1 MSKNHKKDEV
11 FDLNSYRSSNVSGKK
26 KKRKVKK
33 STKVRVLRSILAF
46 FLVCVM
52 LFCIGVGGFLI
63 YVFNFI
69 DDDFVV
75 DLDELKL
82 NCTTTIYV
90 QEGEEWVE
98 FQRLH
103 GSENRIWVSYE
114 EIPQDM
120 KDAFVAVEDKRFF
133 KHGGVDWK
141 RTISAF
147 ANYFL
152 HFYSSNQGGSTI
164 TQQLVKNLSGD
175 KAQTPERKIR
185 EIMRSRKLETQ
196 YSKET
201 ILECYMNVVSMANN
215 ISGVEVAANFY
226 FNKPVSK
233 LTLSECAALAGI
245 TKNPE
250 KYRPD
255 IYPENTI
262 ERRDTV
268 LALML
273 EQGYITQYEH
283 DNAVAEKLNV
293 VADASNIKQ
302 VEINNYF
309 VDALIDDV
317 IGDLQTLYNCSEE
330 DASVMFYNNGYQI
343 YSTVD
348 MDIQN
353 RCDEV
358 FSNVKTYGLK
368 SHGETLQ
375 GAITVMDYEGH
386 ILGIAGGIGEKTTN
400 RGFNRATMAV
410 RQPGSTMKPIAA
422 YSQAIEKDLIT
433 YSSAVNDNRRKFGS
447 WAPNNWYGGNL
458 GYITAHFALEYSVN
472 TIPTYL
478 VNDIKP
484 KVSYDFLKN
493 TLGCNSLTS
502 EDANLAPLGMGGT
515 NGGLTTTQS
524 AAAYA
529 IFGNLG
535 VYHEPT
541 TYHHVTDMHGNIV
554 LDYDETGV
562 QAIGEDTATVMNH
575 MLQNVVYGG
584 SGTGRGAG
592 SYVSNMRIFAKTG
605 TSNNTRDL
613 WFVGGTPYYVASCW
627 TGYDNNYTIN
637 SSSIAQRMWGA
648 VMKDI
653 HKGLKAKKFE
663 TSKYVSKRYY
673 CAETG
678 LLATENCTTTKI
690 GYYKNSYLPTC
701 SHHGGTLLSPIS
713 GGSKTASGKS
723 GVVKGKVTGMLNV
736 KPEEEEGNESSS
748 GESSSGSSEGGI
760 IPPNTSTT
768 TSTTNSST
776 R

>member
-1 MSKNHKKDEV
+1 MKKKDEV
-11 FDLNSYRSSNVSGKK
+11 FDLNSYRNNNKK
-26 KKRKVKK
+26 KKKKVKK
-33 STKVRVLRSILAF
+33 SLKVKILRAVLAV

-52 LFCIGVGGFLI
+52 VGCIAVGGLLI
-63 YVFNFI
+63 YVTNFV
-69 DDDFVV
+69 DDDFAV

-82 NCTTTIYV
+82 NCTTTIFV
-90 QEGEEWVE
+90 KEGENWVE

-103 GSENRIWVSYE
+103 GSENRIWVSYS

-164 TQQLVKNLSGD
+164 TQQLIKNLSGD
-175 KAQTPERKIR
+175 NAQTPDRKIR
-185 EIMRSRKLETQ
+185 EIMRARKLETE

-215 ISGVEVAANFY
+215 ISGVEVAANYY
-226 FNKPVSK
+226 FNKPVK
-233 LTLSECAALAGI
+233 DLTLSECAALAGI

-273 EQGYITQYEH
+273 EQGYITQEEH
-283 DNAVAEKLNV
+283 DKAAKEKLNV
-293 VADASNIKQ
+293 VADPENIKQ
-302 VEINNYF
+302 VSMNSYF
-309 VDALIDDV
+309 VDALIDEV
-317 IGDLQTLYNCSEE
+317 IGDLQKLNNCSEE
-330 DASVMFYNNGYQI
+330 DASLMFYNNGYQI

-348 MDIQN
+348 MDIQE
-353 RCDEV
+353 RCEEV
-358 FSNVKTYGLK
+358 FTNTKSYGLK

-386 ILGIAGGIGEKTTN
+386 IVGIAGGIGEKTTN

-422 YSQAIEKDLIT
+422 YAQAIEKNLIT
-433 YSSAVNDNRRKFGS
+433 YSSVVNDNRRTFNG
-447 WAPNNWYGGNL
+447 WAPNNWYGGNK

-478 VNDIKP
+478 VNDLKP
-484 KVSYDFLKN
+484 RTSYDFLKN
-493 TLGCNSLTS
+493 KLGCASLT
-502 EDANLAPLGMGGT
+502 EADANLAPLGMGGT

-529 IFGNLG
+529 IFGNKG

-541 TYHHVTDMHGNIV
+541 TYYYVTDMRGNVI
-554 LDYDETGV
+554 LDYDETGEQV
-562 QAIGEDTATVMNH
+562 IGEDTATVMNH
-575 MLQNVVYGG
+575 MLQTVVYGG

-592 SYVSNMRIFAKTG
+592 GYIKNMRIYAKTG

-613 WFVGGTPYYVASCW
+613 WFVGGSPYYVASCW

-648 VMKDI
+648 VMSDV
-653 HKGLKAKKFE
+653 HKNLKAKKFP
-663 TSKYVSKRYY
+663 TSKYVSQRYY

-678 LLATENCTTTKI
+678 LLATSECPVATGK
-690 GYYKNSYLPTC
+690 GWYKNSYLPTC
-701 SHHGGTLLSPIS
+701 SHHGGTLLAPIS
-713 GGSKTASGKS
+713 GNSDTFSGKS
-723 GVVKGKVTGMLNV
+723 GIVKGKVTGLI
-736 KPEEEEGNESSS
+736 KIEPEEGNESTESGIGGGGSDTSSEDSS
-748 GESSSGSSEGGI
+748 GNTSGNASSS
-760 IPPNTSTT
+760 TS
-768 TSTTNSST
+768 

>member
-1 MSKNHKKDEV
+1 MSNNRKKNQE
-11 FDLNSYRSSNVSGKK
+11 FDLNSYRTNSGKG

-33 STKVRVLRSILAF
+33 STKVRVLRGLLAF

-52 LFCIGVGGFLI
+52 VVSIVAGGFLI
-63 YVFNFI
+63 YIFNFV
-69 DDDFVV
+69 DDDFAV

-103 GSENRIWVSYE
+103 GNENRIWVSFN

-120 KDAFVAVEDKRFF
+120 KDAFVAVEDKRFY

-175 KAQTPERKIR
+175 KAQTPDRKIR
-185 EIMRSRKLETQ
+185 EIMRARRLETQ
-196 YSKET
+196 YSKDT

-215 ISGVEVAANFY
+215 ISGIEVAANFY
-226 FNKPVSK
+226 FNKQVSE
-233 LTLSECAALAGI
+233 LTLSECASLAGI

-255 IYPENTI
+255 IYLENNI

-273 EQGYITQYEH
+273 EQGYITQEEH
-283 DNAVAEKLNV
+283 DKAVAEKLNV
-293 VADASNIKQ
+293 VADPSNIKQ
-302 VEINNYF
+302 VEINSYF

-317 IGDLQTLYNCSEE
+317 IGDLQKLYNCSEE
-330 DASVMFYNNGYQI
+330 DASLMFYNNGYQI

-348 MDIQN
+348 LDIQK
-353 RCDEV
+353 RCETV
-358 FSNVKTYGLK
+358 FANKDKYGLK
-368 SHGETLQ
+368 SNGQTLQ
-375 GAITVMDYEGH
+375 GAITVMDYNGH
-386 ILGIAGGIGEKTTN
+386 IVGIAGGIGEKTTN

-422 YSQAIEKDLIT
+422 YAQAMEKNIIT
-433 YSSAVNDNRRKFGS
+433 YSSVVNDVRKKFGG
-447 WAPNNWYGGNL
+447 WAPNNWYGGNK

-478 VNDIKP
+478 VNEIKP
-484 KVSYDFLKN
+484 QVSYDFLKN
-493 TLGCNSLTS
+493 TLGCTSLTKA
-502 EDANLAPLGMGGT
+502 DANLSPLGMGGT

-541 TYHHVTDMHGNIV
+541 TYHYVTDMRGQKILEYN
-554 LDYDETGV
+554 TKGV

-575 MLQNVVYGG
+575 MLQTVVYGP

-592 SYVSNMRIFAKTG
+592 GYVSGMRIYAKTG

-613 WFVGGTPYYVASCW
+613 WFVGGSPYYVASCR
-627 TGYDNNYTIN
+627 TGYDDNYTIK

-648 VMKDI
+648 VMSDI
-653 HKGLKAKKFE
+653 HKGLKAKKFPS
-663 TSKYVSKRYY
+663 SKYVSKRYY

-678 LLATENCTTTKI
+678 LLATANCEVKEI

-701 SHHGGTLLSPIS
+701 SHHGGTLLAPLS
-713 GGSKTASGKS
+713 GDSKTMSGKS
-723 GVVKGKVTGMLNV
+723 GIVKGKVTGLI
-736 KPEEEEGNESSS
+736 KLEDEEGTESGDNSSNESGVLPGVDPDSS
-748 GESSSGSSEGGI
+748 NNSS
-760 IPPNTSTT
+760 N
-768 TSTTNSST
+768 NSST
-776 R
+776 TQ

>member
-1 MSKNHKKDEV
+1 MANNRKKDEV
-11 FDLNSYRSSNVSGKK
+11 FDLNSYRSSSGFKN

-33 STKVRVLRSILAF
+33 STKVRILRGLLAF

-69 DDDFVV
+69 DDEFAV
-75 DLDELKL
+75 DLEELKL

-90 QEGEEWVE
+90 QEGENWVE

-103 GSENRIWVSYE
+103 GNENRIWVSYKD
-114 EIPQDM
+114 IPQDM

-164 TQQLVKNLSGD
+164 TQQLVKNLTGD
-175 KAQTPERKIR
+175 NAQTPDRKIR
-185 EIMRSRKLETQ
+185 EIMRARNLETQ

-215 ISGVEVAANFY
+215 ISGVQVAANYY
-226 FNKPVSK
+226 FNKPVEE

-255 IYPENTI
+255 LYVENTI

-273 EQGYITQYEH
+273 EQGYISQQEH
-283 DNAVAEKLNV
+283 DSAVAEKLNV
-293 VADASNIKQ
+293 VADPANIKR

-309 VDALIDDV
+309 VDALIDEV
-317 IGDLQTLYNCSEE
+317 IDDLKTLYKCSDE
-330 DASVMFYNNGYQI
+330 DASLMFYNNGYQI

-348 MDIQN
+348 MKIQN
-353 RCDEV
+353 RCETV
-358 FSNVKTYGLK
+358 FENVKTYGLK
-368 SHGETLQ
+368 SHGETMQ

-386 ILGIAGGIGEKTTN
+386 ILGMVGGIGEKTTN

-422 YSQAIEKDLIT
+422 YAQAVEKNLIT
-433 YSSAVNDNRRKFGS
+433 YSTAVNDNRRYFGK
-447 WAPNNWYGGNL
+447 WAPNNWYGGNK

-484 KVSYDFLKN
+484 SVSYDFLTK
-493 TLGCNSLTS
+493 TLGCNNLTKQ
-502 EDANLAPLGMGGT
+502 DANLAPLGMGGT
-515 NGGLTTTQS
+515 NGGLTTTDS

-529 IFGNLG
+529 IFGNKG

-541 TYHHVTDMHGNIV
+541 TYYYITDMKGNVI
-554 LDYDETGV
+554 LDYDESGV
-562 QAIGEDTATVMNH
+562 QAIGEDTAVVMNY

-592 SYVSNMRIFAKTG
+592 SYVSNMKIFAKTG

-653 HKGLKAKKFE
+653 HKGLEAKKFP

-673 CAETG
+673 CADTG
-678 LLATENCTTTKI
+678 LLATTECVNKHT

-701 SHHGGTLLSPIS
+701 SHHGGTILAPIS
-713 GGSKTASGKS
+713 GSNATFSGKS
-723 GVVKGKVTGMLNV
+723 GIVKGKVTGMLV
-736 KPEEEEGNESSS
+736 KEEEPDESSS
-748 GESSSGSSEGGI
+748 SDSGDSSSNSS
-760 IPPNTSTT
+760 NSSSNSTS
-768 TSTTNSST
+768 STNSSNPLFPFY
-776 R
+776 

>member
-1 MSKNHKKDEV
+1 MANNRKKDEI
-11 FDLNSYRSSNVSGKK
+11 FDLNSYRSGSASKK

-33 STKVRVLRSILAF
+33 STKVRVLRGFLAF

-69 DDDFVV
+69 DDEFAV
-75 DLDELKL
+75 DLEELKL

-90 QEGEEWVE
+90 KEGENWVE

-103 GSENRIWVSYE
+103 GNENRIWVSYKD
-114 EIPQDM
+114 IPQDM

-164 TQQLVKNLSGD
+164 TQQLVKNLTGD
-175 KAQTPERKIR
+175 KAQTPDRKIR
-185 EIMRSRKLETQ
+185 EIMRARNLETQ

-215 ISGVEVAANFY
+215 ISGVQVAANYY
-226 FNKPVSK
+226 FNKPVEE

-255 IYPENTI
+255 IYLDNTI

-268 LALML
+268 LMLML
-273 EQGYITQYEH
+273 DQGYITQEEH
-283 DNAVAEKLNV
+283 DRAVAEKLNI
-293 VADASNIKQ
+293 VADAANIKR

-309 VDALIDDV
+309 VDALIDEV
-317 IGDLQTLYNCSEE
+317 IEDLKQLYNCSDE
-330 DASVMFYNNGYQI
+330 DASLMFYNNGYQI

-348 MDIQN
+348 MKIQN
-353 RCDEV
+353 RCDAV
-358 FSNVKTYGLK
+358 FGNIGTYGLK
-368 SHGETLQ
+368 SHGETMQ

-386 ILGIAGGIGEKTTN
+386 ILGMAGGIGKKSTN
-400 RGFNRATMAV
+400 RGFNRATMAI

-422 YSQAIEKDLIT
+422 YAQAIEKNIIT
-433 YSSAVNDNRRKFGS
+433 YSSAVNDNRRYFGK
-447 WAPNNWYGGNL
+447 WAPNNWYGGNK

-478 VNDIKP
+478 VNEIKP
-484 KVSYDFLKN
+484 RTSYDFLTK
-493 TLGCNSLTS
+493 TLGCNNLTN

-515 NGGLTTTQS
+515 NGGLTTTDS

-529 IFGNLG
+529 IFGNKG

-541 TYHHVTDMHGNIV
+541 TYYYITDMKGNVI

-562 QAIGEDTATVMNH
+562 QAIGEDTAVVMNH

-592 SYVSNMRIFAKTG
+592 GYVSNMRIYAKTG

-653 HKGLKAKKFE
+653 HKGLEAKKFA

-673 CAETG
+673 CADTG
-678 LLATENCTTTKI
+678 LLATINCPNKLT

-701 SHHGGTLLSPIS
+701 SHHGGTILGPIS
-713 GGSKTASGKS
+713 GSNATFSGKS
-723 GVVKGKVTGMLNV
+723 GVVKGKVTGMLV
-736 KPEEEEGNESSS
+736 KEKEEESSSEGSSS
-748 GESSSGSSEGGI
+748 GESSSEGSSSG
-760 IPPNTSTT
+760 
-768 TSTTNSST
+768 NSSSNT
-776 R
+776 NPIF

>member
-1 MSKNHKKDEV
+1 MSNKRKKDKI
-11 FDLNSYRSSNVSGKK
+11 FDLNSYRNNNRKGN
-26 KKRKVKK
+26 KRKVKK
-33 STKVRVLRSILAF
+33 SAKVKILRSLLAF

-52 LFCIGVGGFLI
+52 VFCLGVGGFLI
-63 YVFNFI
+63 YVFNFV

-82 NCTTTIYV
+82 NCTTTIFV

-98 FQRLH
+98 YQRLH

-133 KHGGVDWK
+133 KHGGVDWR

-164 TQQLVKNLSGD
+164 TQQLVKNLTGD
-175 KAQTPERKIR
+175 DAQTPDRKIR
-185 EIMRSRKLETQ
+185 EIMRARRLETQ

-215 ISGVEVAANFY
+215 ISGVEVAANYY
-226 FNKPVSK
+226 FNKPVSE

-255 IYPENTI
+255 RFPDNTI

-273 EQGYITQYEH
+273 EQGYITEEEH
-283 DNAVAEKLNV
+283 DSAVAEKLNV
-293 VADASNIKQ
+293 VADPENIKQ
-302 VEINNYF
+302 VEINSYF

-317 IGDLQTLYNCSEE
+317 ISDLQTLYNCSED
-330 DASVMFYNNGYQI
+330 DASIMFYNNGYQI
-343 YSTVD
+343 YASVD
-348 MDIQN
+348 MDIQE
-353 RCDEV
+353 RCEEV

-386 ILGIAGGIGEKTTN
+386 ILGVAGGIGEKTTN

-422 YSQAIEKDLIT
+422 YSQAIEKNIIT

-447 WAPNNWYGGNL
+447 WAPNNWYGGNK

-478 VNDIKP
+478 VNDIRP
-484 KVSYDFLKN
+484 QVSYDFLKN
-493 TLGCNSLTS
+493 TLGCTSLTS

-541 TYHHVTDMHGNIV
+541 TYHYVTDMKGNVI
-554 LDYDETGV
+554 LDYDENGV
-562 QAIGEDTATVMNH
+562 QAISEDTATVMNY
-575 MLQNVVYGG
+575 MLRNVVYGG
-584 SGTGRGAG
+584 SGTGRGASG
-592 SYVSNMRIFAKTG
+592 YIRNMKIYAKTG

-613 WFVGGTPYYVASCW
+613 WFVGGSPYYVASCW

-637 SSSIAQRMWGA
+637 SSTIAQRMWGA
-648 VMKDI
+648 VMSDI
-653 HKGLKAKKFE
+653 HKGLEAKKF
-663 TSKYVSKRYY
+663 TDSKYVSKRYY

-678 LLATENCTTTKI
+678 LLATTNCTSKEV

-701 SHHGGTLLSPIS
+701 SHHGGTLLGPIS
-713 GGSKTASGKS
+713 GNSNTFSGKS
-723 GVVKGKVTGMLNV
+723 GVVRGKVTGLIV
-736 KPEEEEGNESSS
+736 LEPEEEEGDESSS
-748 GESSSGSSEGGI
+748 EGSSSEGNSSSGI
-760 IPPNTSTT
+760 IPNI
-768 TSTTNSST
+768 SSRPSSSAT
-776 R
+776 P

>member
-1 MSKNHKKDEV
+1 MSNNRKKDEV
-11 FDLNSYRSSNVSGKK
+11 FDLNSYRSNKGK

-33 STKVRVLRSILAF
+33 SAKVRILRGLLAF

-52 LFCIGVGGFLI
+52 IFCIGAGGFLI
-63 YVFNFI
+63 YVFNFV
-69 DDDFVV
+69 DDDFAV

-164 TQQLVKNLSGD
+164 TQQLVKNLTGD
-175 KAQTPERKIR
+175 NAQSPDRKIR
-185 EIMRSRKLETQ
+185 EIMRARRLETQ

-215 ISGVEVAANFY
+215 ISGVEVAANYY
-226 FNKPVSK
+226 FNKSVSE

-273 EQGYITQYEH
+273 EQGYITEEEH
-283 DNAVAEKLNV
+283 DSAVAEKLNV
-293 VADASNIKQ
+293 VADSENIKQ
-302 VEINNYF
+302 VEINSYF

-317 IGDLQTLYNCSEE
+317 IADLQTLYNCSGE
-330 DASVMFYNNGYQI
+330 DASLMFYNNGYQI

-348 MDIQN
+348 TDIQD
-353 RCDEV
+353 RCEV
-358 FSNVKTYGLK
+358 VFANSSTYGLK

-386 ILGIAGGIGEKTTN
+386 ILGMAGGIGEKTTN

-422 YSQAIEKDLIT
+422 YAQAIEKNLIT
-433 YSSAVNDNRRKFGS
+433 YSSAVNDNRRTFNG
-447 WAPNNWYGGNL
+447 WAPNNWYGGNK

-478 VNDIKP
+478 VNDLQP
-484 KVSYDFLKN
+484 QVSYDFLKN
-493 TLGCNSLTS
+493 TLGCTSLTS
-502 EDANLAPLGMGGT
+502 KDADLAPLGMGGT

-541 TYHHVTDMHGNIV
+541 TYYYVTDMKGNVI

-562 QAIGEDTATVMNH
+562 QAIGEDTATVMNY
-575 MLQNVVYGG
+575 MLRNVVYGG
-584 SGTGRGAG
+584 SGTGRGASG
-592 SYVSNMRIFAKTG
+592 YIRNMKIYAKTG

-613 WFVGGTPYYVASCW
+613 WFVGGSPYYVASCW

-637 SSSIAQRMWGA
+637 SSTIAQRMWGA
-648 VMKDI
+648 VMSDI
-653 HKGLKAKKFE
+653 HKDLEAKKF
-663 TSKYVSKRYY
+663 TDSKYVSKRYY

-678 LLATENCTTTKI
+678 LLATANCTTTAI

-701 SHHGGTLLSPIS
+701 SHHGGTLLSPLS
-713 GGSKTASGKS
+713 GNSNTISGKS
-723 GVVKGKVTGMLNV
+723 GIVKGKVTGLI
-736 KPEEEEGNESSS
+736 KLEPEEEETSSDESGTSS
-748 GESSSGSSEGGI
+748 DTSGI
-760 IPPNTSTT
+760 IPSIPGGTSSSTSSSNTSP
-768 TSTTNSST
+768 
-776 R
+776 

>member
-1 MSKNHKKDEV
+1 MSNNRKKGEV
-11 FDLNSYRSSNVSGKK
+11 FDLNSYRNNNKK
-26 KKRKVKK
+26 KNKRKVPK
-33 STKVRVLRSILAF
+33 STKVKVLRGLLAF

-52 LFCIGVGGFLI
+52 VFCLGVGGFLI
-63 YVFNFI
+63 YVFNFV

-75 DLDELKL
+75 DLEELKL

-90 QEGEEWVE
+90 QENDEWVE
-98 FQRLH
+98 YQRLH
-103 GSENRIWVSYE
+103 GNENRIWVSYE
-114 EIPQDM
+114 EIPQNM

-133 KHGGVDWK
+133 QHGGVDWK

-164 TQQLVKNLSGD
+164 TQQLVKNLTGD
-175 KAQTPERKIR
+175 NAQTAQRKIR
-185 EIMRSRKLETQ
+185 EIMRARRLETQ
-196 YSKET
+196 YSKDT

-215 ISGVEVAANFY
+215 ISGVEVAANYY
-226 FNKPVSK
+226 FNKSVSE
-233 LTLSECAALAGI
+233 LSLSECAAIAGI

-273 EQGYITQYEH
+273 DQGYISQEEH
-283 DNAVAEKLNV
+283 DKAVSEKLNV
-293 VADASNIKQ
+293 VADPANIKR
-302 VEINNYF
+302 VEINSYF

-317 IGDLQTLYNCSEE
+317 IADLQTLYKCSEE
-330 DASVMFYNNGYQI
+330 DASLMFYNNGYQI

-348 MDIQN
+348 LDIQN
-353 RCDEV
+353 RCEEV
-358 FSNVKTYGLK
+358 FSNSKTYGLK

-375 GAITVMDYEGH
+375 GAITVMDYNGH
-386 ILGIAGGIGEKTTN
+386 IVGMAGGIGEKTTN

-422 YSQAIEKDLIT
+422 YAQAIEKNIIT
-433 YSSAVNDNRRKFGS
+433 YSSAVNDNRRYFGG
-447 WAPNNWYGGNL
+447 WAPNNWYGGNK

-484 KVSYDFLKN
+484 KVSYEFLKN
-493 TLGCNSLTS
+493 TLGCTSLTS

-515 NGGLTTTQS
+515 NGGLSTTQS

-541 TYHHVTDMHGNIV
+541 TYHYVTDMKGNVV
-554 LDYDETGV
+554 LKYDDTGV

-575 MLQNVVYGG
+575 MLQTVVYGG

-592 SYVSNMRIFAKTG
+592 GYIKNMKIFAKTG

-613 WFVGGTPYYVASCW
+613 WFVGGSPYYVASCW

-648 VMKDI
+648 VMSDV
-653 HKGLKAKKFE
+653 HKGLKTKKFE

-678 LLATENCTTTKI
+678 LLATENCETIKT

-713 GGSKTASGKS
+713 GNGKTATGKS
-723 GVVKGKVTGMLNV
+723 GVVKGKVTGLI
-736 KPEEEEGNESSS
+736 KLEPEEEGDESSS
-748 GESSSGSSEGGI
+748 ESGSSTTSGI
-760 IPPNTSTT
+760 IPDVS
-768 TSTTNSST
+768 SGNSSSSTSNT